1 MQVVINISDE
11 KFDSV
16 IKDQLSAVSTDEMH
30 DALVKAVNDYFA
42 NNPKEIERLIFPYN
56 SYDRYHEPSELLKDM
71 VKSCDF
77 SGLQPIV
84 DACVQS
90 VKTSHEEILKT
101 LILEMISRSLV
112 ETYGF
117 RDQLTQTIYEILSR
131 MNVGNNG

>member
-1 MQVVINISDE
+1 M
-11 KFDSV
+11 
-16 IKDQLSAVSTDEMH
+16 SAVSADEMH

-42 NNPKEIERLIFPYN
+42 NNPKEIERLIFPYS
-56 SYDRYHEPSELLKDM
+56 SYDRYHEPSQLLKDM

-77 SGLQPIV
+77 SELQPVV

-90 VKTSHEEILKT
+90 VKIRHEELLKS
-101 LILEMISRSLV
+101 LILELISKSLV

-117 RDQLTQTIYEILSR
+117 REQLNQTIYEVLNR

>member
-16 IKDQLSAVSTDEMH
+16 IKDQLSVISADEMH
-30 DALVKAVNDYFA
+30 DALVKAINDYFA

-56 SYDRYHEPSELLKDM
+56 SYERSHEPSQLLKDM

-77 SGLQPIV
+77 SELQPVV

-90 VKTSHEEILKT
+90 VKTRHEELLKT
-101 LILEMISRSLV
+101 LILEMISSSLV
-112 ETYGF
+112 NTYGF
-117 RDQLTQTIYEILSR
+117 REQISQTIYEVISR
-131 MNVGNNG
+131 MNIGNNV

>member
-16 IKDQLSAVSTDEMH
+16 IKDQLSAISADEMH

-42 NNPKEIERLIFPYN
+42 NNPKEIERLIFPYS
-56 SYDRYHEPSELLKDM
+56 SYDRYHEPSQLLKDM

-77 SGLQPIV
+77 SELQPVV

-90 VKTSHEEILKT
+90 VKIRHEELLKS
-101 LILEMISRSLV
+101 LILELISKSLV

-117 RDQLTQTIYEILSR
+117 REQLNQTIYEVLNR
-131 MNVGNNG
+131 MNAGNNG

>member
-16 IKDQLSAVSTDEMH
+16 IKDQLSAISTDEMH

-42 NNPKEIERLIFPYN
+42 NNPKEIERLIFPYS
-56 SYDRYHEPSELLKDM
+56 SYDRYHEPSQLLKDM

-77 SGLQPIV
+77 SGLQPVV

-117 RDQLTQTIYEILSR
+117 RDQLTQTIYEILNC

>member
-16 IKDQLSAVSTDEMH
+16 IKDQLSVISTDEMH

-42 NNPKEIERLIFPYN
+42 NNPKEIERLIFPY
-56 SYDRYHEPSELLKDM
+56 SSSDRYHEPSQLLKEM

-77 SGLQPIV
+77 SGLQPVV

-90 VKTSHEEILKT
+90 VKTNHEGILKT
-101 LILEMISRSLV
+101 IILEMISRSLV
-112 ETYGF
+112 DTYGF
-117 RDQLTQTIYEILSR
+117 RDQLTQTIYQVLNS
-131 MNVGNNG
+131 MNIGNNG